1 MSTRAFDTLEVGQ
14 VLPPFTLIVTP
25 SVIVAGAMASGDFE
39 PVHHDVPGSRA
50 RGTPD
55 IFINIL
61 TTNGYVQRYVSD
73 FLAPALE
80 IRSIQLRLGV
90 PTYAGDTLRF
100 SGQVTRKREEGTHG
114 VVEIAVTGT
123 NSLGAHV
130 TATVTAAL
138 PR

>member
-1 MSTRAFDTLEVGQ
+1 MRDFGSLKVGQ
-14 VLPPFTLIVTP
+14 TLPPFTLLVTP

-39 PVHHDVPGSRA
+39 PVHHDVPGARA

-73 FLAPALE
+73 FLAPAVQ
-80 IRSIQLRLGV
+80 IRALKLRLGV

-100 SGQVTRKREEGTHG
+100 TGQVSRKREEGG
-114 VVEIAVTGT
+114 KGIVEIAVSGA
-123 NSLGAHV
+123 NSLGQHV
-130 TATVTAAL
+130 TATVTVEM